1 MQFYSTHN
9 HQTRVSLKEAVL
21 QGLANDRGLFMP
33 ETIERLPQSTLSA
46 WSTLSFHEMAFAL
59 ASPYLKGSMDSATL
73 QQLIQDAFPFEV
85 PLVEIVPGLH
95 SLELYHG
102 PTLAFKDFGARFMA
116 RLLGYFTRGLDKEI
130 TVLVATSGD
139 TGSAVANGFL
149 GVKGVRVFVLY
160 PSGLVSP
167 SQEKQ
172 FTTLGQNITA
182 LEVNGSFDN
191 CQFLVKQAFM
201 DAKLRNALILTSAN
215 SINLGRL
222 IPQMFYYGWAAGQL
236 AANAKQLVGCVPSG
250 NFGNLTAGLMA
261 RRMGVPID
269 HFIAATNRNDIVPE
283 YLTTGIFA
291 PRPSIPTLAN
301 AMDVGDPSNFERIID
316 LYNQS
321 HEAVSADIT
330 GYHYTDAQVRETMR
344 SCFSQH
350 GYMLDPHGAIGF
362 RALSEYLAQHPNH
375 TGFFLETA
383 HPAKFSE
390 TVSETLLTTPSVPPR
405 LQAFLSGEK
414 KSIGMEADFEAFKQ
428 ILLA

>member
-1 MQFYSTHN
+1 
-9 HQTRVSLKEAVL
+9 
-21 QGLANDRGLFMP
+21 
-33 ETIERLPQSTLSA
+33 
-46 WSTLSFHEMAFAL
+46 MAFAL

-321 HEAVSADIT
+321 HE
-330 GYHYTDAQVRETMR
+330 
-344 SCFSQH
+344 
-350 GYMLDPHGAIGF
+350 IG
-362 RALSEYLAQHPNH
+362 RAH
-375 TGFFLETA
+375 
-383 HPAKFSE
+383 
-390 TVSETLLTTPSVPPR
+390 V
-405 LQAFLSGEK
+405 
-414 KSIGMEADFEAFKQ
+414 
-428 ILLA
+428 

>member
-1 MQFYSTHN
+1 MQFYSTQN
-9 HQTRVSLKEAVL
+9 HANKVSLKEAVL
-21 QGLANDRGLFMP
+21 QGLADDRGLYMP

-46 WSTLSFHEMAFAL
+46 WNRLSFHEMAFAL
-59 ASPYLKGSMDSATL
+59 AAPYMEGSMENSTL
-73 QQLIQDAFPFEV
+73 RQLIEEAFPFEV
-85 PLVEIVPGLH
+85 PLVRVVPGIH
-95 SLELYHG
+95 ALELFHG

-149 GVKGVRVFVLY
+149 GVEGVRVFVLY

-172 FTTLGQNITA
+172 FTTLGRNITA
-182 LEVNGSFDN
+182 LEVEGSFDD

-201 DAKLRNALILTSAN
+201 DSELRNSLILTSAN

-236 AANAKQLVGCVPSG
+236 SGKGNKLVGAVPSG

-269 HFIAATNRNDIVPE
+269 HFIAATNRNDIVPQ
-283 YLTTGIFA
+283 YLSTGIFT
-291 PRPSIPTLAN
+291 PRPSVPTLAN
-301 AMDVGDPSNFERIID
+301 AMDVGDPSNFARIVD
-316 LYNQS
+316 LYNHS
-321 HEAVSADIT
+321 YPAITSDIS
-330 GYHYTDAQVRETMR
+330 GYRYSDEEVRETMR
-344 SCFSQH
+344 ACFTQH
-350 GYMLDPHGAIGF
+350 NYLLDPHGAIGF
-362 RALSEYLAQHPNH
+362 RALSEYLAQHPDYS
-375 TGFFLETA
+375 GFFLETA

-390 TVSETLLTTPSVPPR
+390 TVTETLNIAPAIPSR
-405 LQAFLSGEK
+405 LQAFLEGEK
-414 KSIGMEADFEAFKQ
+414 KSVGMPAHFETFKQ